1 MELILS
7 VDLTGGAVGSI
18 EGKLVKKV
26 MQWEEEDQV
35 NEKRS
40 QMGRRWTSYGC

>member
-1 MELILS
+1 M
-7 VDLTGGAVGSI
+7 
-18 EGKLVKKV
+18 KKV

-40 QMGRRWTSYGC
+40 QMGRRWTEDPMDVDDAEDDYFERE